1 MRPARG
7 VLIPSSRERIPRCI
21 SAKGNP
27 SAPRLRERRAANEHS
42 PLNRVVAVTS
52 APLEKLLPLRIQSGL
67 CHVTFAYDAARSI
80 DLDRAGARIHEATE
94 RSTLRHKR
102 PAPSYFEYQPA
113 PLRLTQDTE
122 ALKLGIFLTR
132 PSVDLLF
139 YDFGA
144 VAVTYTV
151 DISGPFAALLTL
163 SEELY
168 DNEPLLADSRLRV
181 GQLLQA
187 IGDAATQAHSSPVVE
202 DYVVF
207 HISSFDE
214 AVDLNRF
221 PAEYGQEIARVMR
234 AEQRLLSEQEV
245 ADAFAAHISY
255 GLEDLTIVDW
265 NAAVLIDR
273 EGDDVRAV
281 LEYANVEL
289 LEMRYLDQKLD
300 RALDQAYETLSKRTF
315 SLPRLLGY
323 YGADLRSVAELQVDN
338 AILFEG
344 VNNTLK
350 LLGDQYLAR
359 VYRLV
364 NRRFHLDEWDGSILR
379 KLQTLESIYEKI
391 SDQASNRRMEVL
403 EWVIVLLI
411 AFSIALE
418 FIH

>member
-1 MRPARG
+1 MTNVTSLPMEIRPTADDPSRSVLCHLCLRRGALHRSQQGRGTRSRSYATFDLAAQRPA
-7 VLIPSSRERIPRCI
+7 
-21 SAKGNP
+21 A
-27 SAPRLRERRAANEHS
+27 
-42 PLNRVVAVTS
+42 
-52 APLEKLLPLRIQSGL
+52 
-67 CHVTFAYDAARSI
+67 
-80 DLDRAGARIHEATE
+80 
-94 RSTLRHKR
+94 
-102 PAPSYFEYQPA
+102 SYFEYQPA

-122 ALKLGIFLTR
+122 AIKLGNFVTR
-132 PSVDLLF
+132 PSVDLQF

-151 DISGPFAALLTL
+151 DIAGPFSELLTL

-181 GQLLQA
+181 GQLLHV
-187 IGDAATQAHSSPVVE
+187 IGDAAAQAHHSPVVE
-202 DYVVF
+202 DYIVF
-207 HISSFDE
+207 HIASFVE
-214 AVDLNRF
+214 AIDPNLF
-221 PAEYGQEIARVMR
+221 HAEHSQEIARILR
-234 AEQRLLSEQEV
+234 AERRLLSEQEV
-245 ADAFAAHISY
+245 ADAFVARISY
-255 GLEDLTIVDW
+255 GMEDLTIVDW
-265 NAAVLIDR
+265 NAALLIDR

-300 RALDQAYETLSKRTF
+300 HALNQAYDTLSKRSF

-364 NRRFHLDEWDGSILR
+364 NRRFHLDEWDTSILR

-391 SDQASNRRMEVL
+391 SDQASNRRMEIL

-411 AFSIALE
+411 AFSIGLE
-418 FIH
+418 LVH